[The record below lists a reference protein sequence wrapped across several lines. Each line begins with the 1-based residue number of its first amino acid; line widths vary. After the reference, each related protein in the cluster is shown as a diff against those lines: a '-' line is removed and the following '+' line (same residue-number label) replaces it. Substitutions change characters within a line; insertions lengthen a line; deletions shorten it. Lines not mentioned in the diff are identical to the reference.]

1 MNYSGYLFIVMAAC
15 CWGFIGIFGATAFSQ
30 GLEPMEVAF
39 WRAFIAWIFFAT
51 HAVLRRETRLDKR
64 DIPLILFFGIFGI
77 CIFYVAYQYAVKTG
91 GAALAAVLLYTAPAW
106 VIICSIFLYRER
118 LSAAKVLAV
127 ILVIGGVY
135 LISRNGTIDAGSG
148 RAPFSL
154 VALISGLTAGFCY
167 SLYYIVGK
175 YFSGRYSSG
184 NLFLYVMPIGFLCI
198 LPLVDFAPKNAAAWT
213 ALIGLA
219 TISTY
224 LANYFYYLG
233 VKRLEAGRAS
243 IVATLE
249 PVVAT
254 GAAYVILGEL
264 FSVYGYLGAAMI
276 ISAVAII
283 ILSR

>member
-1 MNYSGYLFIVMAAC
+1 MLTGYLFIALPAC
-15 CWGFIGIFGATAFSQ
+15 FWGIIGIFGAIAFSQ
-30 GLEPMEVAF
+30 GLESMEVAF
-39 WRAFIAWIFFAT
+39 WRAFIAWFFFAAQ
-51 HAVLRRETRLDKR
+51 AVIRKETRLDKS

-77 CIFYVAYQYAVKTG
+77 CIFYVSYQYAVKSG

-106 VIICSIFLYRER
+106 VIASSVFLYRER
-118 LSAAKVLAV
+118 VSALKALAV

-135 LISRNGTIDAGSG
+135 LISRSGGSG
-148 RAPFSL
+148 AGPGQASFSL
-154 VALISGLTAGFCY
+154 IALASGLTAGFCY

-184 NLFLYVMPIGFLCI
+184 NLFFYVLPIGFLCI
-198 LPLVDFAPKNAAAWT
+198 LPLVDFAPKNAAAWA

-219 TISTY
+219 TVSTY
-224 LANYFYYLG
+224 LANFCYYLG

-254 GAAYVILGEL
+254 GAAYVILGES
-264 FSVYGYLGAAMI
+264 FSLYGYLGAGMI
-276 ISAVAII
+276 IAAVAIT